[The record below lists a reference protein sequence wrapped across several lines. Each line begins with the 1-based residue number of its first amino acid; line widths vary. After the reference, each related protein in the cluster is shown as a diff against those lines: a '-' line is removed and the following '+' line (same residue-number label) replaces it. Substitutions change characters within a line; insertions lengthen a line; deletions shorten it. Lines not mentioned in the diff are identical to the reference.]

1 MVAFADAMTNQSYSY
16 IAPYILSGSA
26 LEAEQTKYVT
36 RGISENI
43 DSYEIENVEYTD
55 NNNCVVTTRETYFVQ
70 KPGKPLSLLTQRCK
84 YSVVKSGNDW
94 KMTGFVDK
102 IEVLSRIAY

>member
-55 NNNCVVTTRETYFVQ
+55 NNNCVVTPEKLILCRSQV
-70 KPGKPLSLLTQRCK
+70 SRCPFLPRDANT
-84 YSVVKSGNDW
+84 VW
-94 KMTGFVDK
+94 
-102 IEVLSRIAY
+102 